1 MRGDDAYH
9 LLNLGKVGRA
19 SSHKLLEPRT
29 LAVLAE
35 TTTGVVKGCNLS
47 RETAV
52 SFSQASKAK
61 RVQIS

>member
-1 MRGDDAYH
+1 MG
-9 LLNLGKVGRA
+9 
-19 SSHKLLEPRT
+19 SHKLLEPRT

-52 SFSQASKAK
+52 SLKRKAK
-61 RVQIS
+61 RLQIS